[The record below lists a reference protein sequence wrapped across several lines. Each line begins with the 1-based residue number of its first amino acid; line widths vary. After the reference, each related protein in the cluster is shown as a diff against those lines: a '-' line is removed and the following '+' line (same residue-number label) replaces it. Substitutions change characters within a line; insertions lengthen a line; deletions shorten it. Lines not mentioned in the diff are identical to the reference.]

1 MRNVYLRA
9 PVITTADDLASVVES
24 RSAAWT
30 VEEFAKLLN
39 VSTKFIYGQT
49 SKGLLPSYRLGGM
62 IRLDPAQ
69 AAEWLRARSTV
80 PGGSMTIPR
89 GLVIYEPKGAVREY
103 AARADHYGPGAGEA
117 AV

>member
-1 MRNVYLRA
+1 MREVSLRA
-9 PVITTADDLASVVES
+9 PVMIDDLARVVES

-69 AAEWLRARSTV
+69 AAEWLRQ
-80 PGGSMTIPR
+80 
-89 GLVIYEPKGAVREY
+89 REVATDRR
-103 AARADHYGPGAGEA
+103 AA
-117 AV
+117 